1 MNLIKTSYLSLIS
14 TCIKMGSG
22 LLITKLLALYTG
34 PAGLAVYSQF
44 HNFIQISISVA
55 KGGVENGLTKYTAQ
69 NIEDKSYQ
77 SQLFGVA
84 ILIALIATTAT
95 SCIIIFFSDTISG
108 IVFDTY
114 LYVGAIKLFGL
125 TLILSSLNG
134 IILSIIN
141 GRHEI
146 ELYTAANITQSI
158 LTTIISVALLV
169 RFGLYGALIGLL
181 LSQATSVL
189 AIIFLFR
196 KKLNKIILPIK
207 LKFDKQITLLLLKF
221 SAMSLVTAVLGPLVP
236 MLVRSHIQVSAD
248 ATTAGLWQ
256 AIWYF
261 SSVYLMVVTS
271 TLAVYY
277 LPKFSSIKESHQ
289 IKTELIRGLSIII
302 PSVILLSIFVYFF
315 RNIVVRILFSDEFK
329 EIGELFAWMLVGDV
343 LKIASWF
350 FSYLMLAKAMAKSY
364 IFTEIFFSGT
374 FLILSYVL
382 FLEYGLVGVTY
393 AHTINYMAYLIA
405 VVFITKE
412 YWIIEKK
419 LS

>member
-34 PAGLAVYSQF
+34 PTGLAVYSQF

-55 KGGVENGLTKYTAQ
+55 KGGVETGLTKYTAE
-69 NIEDKSYQ
+69 NIENKSYQ
-77 SQLFGVA
+77 SLLFGGAV
-84 ILIALIATTAT
+84 LIALIATTAT
-95 SCIIIFFSDTISG
+95 SLISIFLSTKISW

-114 LYVGAIKLFGL
+114 SYASVIKIFGL

-134 IILSIIN
+134 IILSILN

-158 LTTIISVALLV
+158 LTTIISVSLLA
-169 RFGLYGALIGLL
+169 RFGIYGAIIGLL
-181 LSQATSVL
+181 LSQAASVL
-189 AIIFLFR
+189 IIIFLFR
-196 KKLNKIILPIK
+196 KKLTKIILPIK
-207 LKFDKQITLLLLKF
+207 LKYDKKITLLLLRF

-236 MLVRSHIQVSAD
+236 MLVRSYIQVNAD

-277 LPKFSSIKESHQ
+277 LPKFASLKESHQ
-289 IKTELIRGLSIII
+289 INTELKRGLTIII
-302 PSVILLSIFVYFF
+302 PSVILLSIFVYIF
-315 RNIVVRILFSDEFK
+315 RNIVVYTLFSSEFK
-329 EIGELFAWMLVGDV
+329 EIEELFSWMLLGDV

-374 FLILSYVL
+374 FLTLSYIL
-382 FLEYGLVGVTY
+382 FIRYGLVGVTY
-393 AHTINYMAYLIA
+393 AHSINYLAYLIA

-412 YWIIEKK
+412 HWLIDKK
-419 LS
+419 FC